1 MKIKH
6 NGKTYNIP
14 ASLAEITLKQVI
26 DFQAVYGNEI
36 EEFYKSQDKEDELAD
51 FELKI
56 DMACKSVSFFSGIPL
71 EEIYKTNLD
80 NVLSIYMNVL
90 SPLFEPQEKRDFQ
103 DTYYFEDALWD
114 IINPELSFNNSM
126 SFNELILGKE
136 ITNDLQKFSIGRY
149 DALLRLCVIYF
160 RKKDAYDNLEK
171 FDESWLQ
178 EDSDRMQLMN
188 NLPMDIALDVAF
200 FLLRS
205 MHFYMRHSQ
214 CLEKARSQAKDQI

>member
-36 EEFYKSQDKEDELAD
+36 DEFYKSIDKEDELSD
-51 FELKI
+51 FEIKV
-56 DMACKSVSFFSGIPL
+56 DMACKSVSHFSGIPL

-80 NVLSIYMNVL
+80 NVLSIYINVL
-90 SPLFEPQEKRDFQ
+90 SPLFEPQEKREFQ
-103 DTYYFEDALWD
+103 DVYYFKDDLWD
-114 IINPELSFNNSM
+114 IMNPELSFNNSM

-136 ITNDLQKFSIGRY
+136 ITNDMQKFSIGRY

-160 RKKDAYDNLEK
+160 RKKDADDNLEK